1 MPKDSEKQGG
11 ASGASGPTYRG
22 KVWVTDDR
30 PEKQRNKS
38 GRVKLPADFHGD
50 DPVAVLNKIRDLI
63 EAKPERKAT
72 LERLTLEKET
82 PDEFEW

>member
-1 MPKDSEKQGG
+1 MPKDSEKQ
-11 ASGASGPTYRG
+11 AATGPTYRG

-30 PEKQRNKS
+30 PEKDRNKS
-38 GRVKLPADFHGD
+38 GRIKLPADFHGD
-50 DPVAVLNKIRDLI
+50 DPVAVLDKIRDLI